1 MADGIISGE
10 RMEWT
15 LGLWNMFLKESSIW
29 WSTRKWIIQA
39 VLWTI
44 VVTGSVAFV
53 LYVFTTLPVAAKPE
67 IYDTLGTGAAALQL
81 FFNVCGFTYVIG
93 VIVLTHDLIIGEKE
107 SGTAEWV
114 LSKPLSR
121 KAFLLSKLGASITGI
136 TLIMV
141 ILQGLLL
148 FIITRLFH
156 GEIEFIPF
164 LKGLGVIWLIC
175 LFYITFVLFL
185 GTIIKTRGGVLGIA
199 FLFFLIGNLLPL
211 LYPES
216 YFIMPWKLSKI
227 AFAFSVSIAWNAK
240 VMLPIVMTGLW
251 SLLFTAG
258 ALWRIER
265 MEI

>member
-1 MADGIISGE
+1 MADYNKGN
-10 RMEWT
+10 RKEWT
-15 LGLWNMFLKESSIW
+15 DGMWNMFLKENRAW
-29 WSTRKWIIQA
+29 WGTGKWIVQT
-39 VLWTI
+39 VLWTG

-93 VIVLTHDLIIGEKE
+93 VIILTHDLIISEKE

-121 KAFLLSKLGASITGI
+121 KAFVLSKLGASLMGI

-141 ILQGLLL
+141 LLQGFLL
-148 FIITRLFH
+148 FLITWIFH
-156 GEIEFIPF
+156 GEIGLIPF
-164 LKGLGVIWLIC
+164 FKGLGVIWLIC
-175 LFYITFVLFL
+175 LFYITFVIFL
-185 GTIIKTRGGVLGIA
+185 GTVVKTRGGVLGIA
-199 FLFFLIGNLLPL
+199 FLFFLTGNLVPL

-227 AFAFSVSIAWNAK
+227 AFSFSVNIAWNAK
-240 VMLPIVMTGLW
+240 VILPIVMTVVW
-251 SLLFTAG
+251 SLLFTVG
-258 ALWRIER
+258 ALWRIEK